1 MELANKVIA
10 ITGAGQGLGK
20 QMALSL
26 AESGVNLALIDLNP
40 EQLGE
45 TQSEC
50 QSLGAT
56 ARSYVTNVT
65 NEQQVCETFA
75 KIETDFKQLNGV
87 INNAGIMR
95 DGMFIK
101 VKDGQVT
108 PMSLDQFQSVMDVN
122 VTGTFLCGRE
132 ASKVM
137 LHTDSKGVLIN
148 ISSVARAGNIGQ
160 TNYSASKAAVATMA
174 TVWAKELGRFGI
186 RSVAIAPGVIKTA
199 MTDQIKPEAMERLI
213 RMIPV
218 GRLGLADEISATVK
232 YVLTNEFVTG
242 RVLEVDGG
250 MRM

>member
-1 MELANKVIA
+1 MELANKVVA

-26 AESGVNLALIDLNP
+26 AESGVNLALIDLNL
-40 EQLGE
+40 EQLRE
-45 TQSEC
+45 TQAEC
-50 QSLGAT
+50 ESLGVN
-56 ARSYVTNVT
+56 ARVYVTNVT
-65 NEQQVCETFA
+65 NEQQVCEAFEQ
-75 KIETDFKQLNGV
+75 IEADFKQLNGV

-101 VKDGQVT
+101 VKDGQIT
-108 PMSLDQFQSVMDVN
+108 PMSLEQFQSVMDVN

-137 LHTDSKGVLIN
+137 LNTDSKGVLIN

-199 MTDQIKPEAMERLI
+199 MTDQIKPEAMDRLI
-213 RMIPV
+213 KMIPV

>member
-1 MELANKVIA
+1 MELANTVIA

-26 AESGVNLALIDLNP
+26 AESGVHLALIDLNP
-40 EQLGE
+40 EQLSE
-45 TQSEC
+45 TQEEC
-50 QSLGAT
+50 LSLGVT

-65 NEQQVCETFA
+65 DEQQVCAAFEQ
-75 KIETDFKQLNGV
+75 IEADFKQLNGV

-101 VKDGQVT
+101 VKDGKVT
-108 PMSLDQFQSVMDVN
+108 PMSLEQFQSVMDVN

-137 LHTDSKGVLIN
+137 LNTDSKGVLIN

-199 MTDQIKPEAMERLI
+199 MTDQIKPEAMDRLI